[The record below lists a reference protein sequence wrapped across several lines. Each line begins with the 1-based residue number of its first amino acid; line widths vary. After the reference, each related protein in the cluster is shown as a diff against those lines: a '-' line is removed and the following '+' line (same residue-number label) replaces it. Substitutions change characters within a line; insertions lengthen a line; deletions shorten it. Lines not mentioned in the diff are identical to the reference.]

1 MQKNVGNKFRQFG
14 IANVEEGDKT
24 NFLESPAR
32 DESWPPPYVLINR
45 FKTEINPE
53 RSHLKAYYTKT
64 HPRVETKYKPAADRM
79 EFQFY

>member
-1 MQKNVGNKFRQFG
+1 
-14 IANVEEGDKT
+14 VEEGDKT

-53 RSHLKAYYTKT
+53 RSHLKAYHAKT
-64 HPRVETKYKPAADRM
+64 IS
-79 EFQFY
+79 